1 PCHSLCA
8 RRDKMEV
15 DNHKGYIERFHGTI
29 EWVLSALL
37 GVSFAS
43 FLFIESVSSVNNETI
58 KAISSSL
65 HLFAIPFYISG
76 LISCRDAKYSSDTE
90 QSDKYLSI
98 FLIVGLLSTFLGF
111 IGMIMCIN
119 ITYGLVFIGALLL
132 STGVMKL
139 QIKKRT

>member
-1 PCHSLCA
+1 M
-8 RRDKMEV
+8 DI
-15 DNHKGYIERFHGTI
+15 DNNKGYVERFHGTI

-43 FLFIESVSSVNNETI
+43 FLFIESVSLVNNETI

-76 LISCRDAKYSSDTE
+76 LISCRDAKHSSDTE
-90 QSDKYLSI
+90 QSDKYLPI
-98 FLIVGLLSTFLGF
+98 FLIVGLLSTFFGF
-111 IGMIMCIN
+111 IGMIICIN
-119 ITYGLVFIGALLL
+119 ITYGVVFGGALLL

-139 QIKKRT
+139 QVKKRT

>member
-1 PCHSLCA
+1 
-8 RRDKMEV
+8 MEV